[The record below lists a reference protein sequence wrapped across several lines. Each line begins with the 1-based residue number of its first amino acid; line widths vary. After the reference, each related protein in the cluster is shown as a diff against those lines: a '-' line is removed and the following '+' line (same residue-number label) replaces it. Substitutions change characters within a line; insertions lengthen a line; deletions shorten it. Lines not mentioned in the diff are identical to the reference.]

1 MYTTRKRLG
10 ELLVSQKLI
19 TAEQLD
25 KALEM
30 QRRRFQPLGQI
41 LMQQNWISEKRL
53 LQCCAFQ
60 KGVSAWYLGDNPPTS
75 EALALVPAAL
85 CKKHQVLPVQIN
97 GPKLILAMRDPGDV
111 DGLDAVRNFS
121 HLRIEPVLTDEDRL
135 LEAIQALD
143 AGSGGST
150 ELTRLVSEAM
160 TEFESDSLNRAS
172 GEVTEAE
179 MRPVVGLVNKI
190 LTEAIRTRA
199 SDIHIEHR
207 KEQIE
212 VRFRVDGQLQRV
224 HTIPGKLKAA
234 LVARV
239 KIMALLDIVEH
250 RLPQDGR
257 LSVTIDGRT
266 IDLRVSVLPN
276 YHGERIV
283 MRVLDKNAV
292 LRRLPDLGFS
302 EANNALFEEMIAKP
316 HGLVLVTGPTGS
328 GKTTT
333 LYAALNHLKEV
344 SNNIM
349 TCEDPVEYD
358 IDGINQSQV
367 NEKVGLTFAAQLR
380 AILRQDPDIVLIG
393 EIRDRETAEI
403 ALRASM
409 TGHLVLSTLHCNDAA
424 SAVPRLLDMG
434 VDPSLLS
441 TALIGVTAQRLL
453 RVLCEHCRERQ
464 ASTPEERAL
473 FGPAMSH
480 DHLLLWRSGGC
491 PECGGMGYKGR
502 LAVHEVFPVS
512 PEVQRGIALGEPA
525 ETLRRKAARYGYVP
539 MQSAACNA
547 VLAGQTSL
555 AEARRLV
562 FFDTAAPLA
571 VPASPPAEQF
581 SQAA

>member
-1 MYTTRKRLG
+1 MYANRKRLG

-19 TAEQLD
+19 TQEQLD
-25 KALEM
+25 TALDM
-30 QRRRFQPLGQI
+30 QRRRFQPLGHI
-41 LMQQNWISEKRL
+41 LIQQNWITEKRL
-53 LQCCAFQ
+53 LQTCAFQ
-60 KGVSAWYLGDNPPTS
+60 KGVSAWYLQDSPATAEAIALIPP
-75 EALALVPAAL
+75 AL

-97 GPKLILAMRDPGDV
+97 GPTLILAMRDPGDV
-111 DGLDAVRNFS
+111 DGIDAVRNLS
-121 HLRIEPVLTDEDRL
+121 KLRVEPVLANEERL

-143 AGSGGST
+143 QQGGGAPN
-150 ELTRLVSEAM
+150 ELSRLVSEAM
-160 TEFESDSLNRAS
+160 TEFEGDSMNRAS

-179 MRPVVGLVNKI
+179 MRPVVGLVNKL
-190 LTEAIRTRA
+190 LTEAIRMRA

-207 KEQIE
+207 KEHVE

-257 LSVTIDGRT
+257 LSVTLDGRT
-266 IDLRVSVLPN
+266 VDLRISVLPN

-302 EANNALFEEMIAKP
+302 ETNNALFEEMIVKP

-344 SNNIM
+344 TNNIM

-358 IDGINQSQV
+358 IDGLNQSQV

-380 AILRQDPDIVLIG
+380 AILRQDPDIVLVG
-393 EIRDRETAEI
+393 EIRDQETAEI

-409 TGHLVLSTLHCNDAA
+409 TGHLVLSTLHCNDAV
-424 SAVPRLLDMG
+424 SAVPRLMDMG

-441 TALIGVTAQRLL
+441 TALIGVTAQRLV
-453 RVLCEHCRERQ
+453 RVLCENCKEQ
-464 ASTPEERAL
+464 YASTPEERLL
-473 FGPAMSH
+473 FGPQLQR
-480 DHLLLWRSGGC
+480 DHLLLWKAVGC
-491 PECGGMGYKGR
+491 AECGDMGYKGR
-502 LAVHEVFPVS
+502 MAVHEVFPVTS
-512 PEVQRGIALGEPA
+512 EVQRAISIGEPVEA
-525 ETLRRKAARYGYVP
+525 LRRKSALYGYVP
-539 MQSAACNA
+539 MQAAACDA
-547 VLAGQTSL
+547 VLAGLTSL
-555 AEARRLV
+555 TEARRLV
-562 FFDTAAPLA
+562 FFDTSVPAAEPAPLLHVA
-571 VPASPPAEQF
+571 
-581 SQAA
+581 